1 MGKKKKAIAAICVV
15 AVLLFGTWM
24 SSKIMQNSYD
34 FDGSVDSGVSTSEV
48 YSGKNVISNTFDMAV
63 DNDSG
68 TISTDVSGNTVK
80 ENVQKTD
87 KKIYRGN
94 LQLESVK
101 FQDAYD
107 TIHTLSNQY
116 KAYFESDSVGAL
128 SGYLE
133 SDSYRTANMTI
144 RIPAEYFTEFMN
156 QIDVMGTVAVVNKN
170 VYVDDVSESYYDI
183 ENRLE
188 SAKTKLTRLQ
198 KLMDEATNM
207 TDIIE
212 IENAISDAEYMVE
225 YLQGQLQSYDSQIAY
240 SYVNI
245 RLTEVTALTMTVKAV
260 GYGHKLVESF
270 TSGFTNGVE
279 FFGNIILKLVQLW
292 FVLLVVLVCI
302 FVGRKVW
309 KIRKAKRAIVQ
320 PCEKEIEEKEEP

>member
-1 MGKKKKAIAAICVV
+1 MSKKKKAIAAICVV

-34 FDGSVDSGVSTSEV
+34 FDGSVDSGVSMSEV
-48 YSGKNVISNTFDMAV
+48 YSGKGVTSNTFDMAT

-107 TIHTLSNQY
+107 TIHALSNQY
-116 KAYFESDSVGAL
+116 KAYFESDSVGAS

-133 SDSYRTANMTI
+133 SDSYQTANMTI
-144 RIPAEYFTEFMN
+144 RIPAEHFTEFMN
-156 QIDVMGTVAVVNKN
+156 QIDAMDTVAVVNKN

-188 SAKTKLTRLQ
+188 SAETKLTRLQ